1 MFIDDF
7 SEWIALLLMKMHE
20 EVVRPSGV
28 REKLGWRR
36 GGGGGGAGRVRAP
49 EKPGDKIYAGLVV
62 RGRRVSV
69 ERRVYPVSWAKSRTM
84 GTGNIG
90 HNF

>member
-36 GGGGGGAGRVRAP
+36 GGGGGGQGACVHP
-49 EKPGDKIYAGLVV
+49 KSQVIK
-62 RGRRVSV
+62 ST
-69 ERRVYPVSWAKSRTM
+69 PVL
-84 GTGNIG
+84 
-90 HNF
+90 